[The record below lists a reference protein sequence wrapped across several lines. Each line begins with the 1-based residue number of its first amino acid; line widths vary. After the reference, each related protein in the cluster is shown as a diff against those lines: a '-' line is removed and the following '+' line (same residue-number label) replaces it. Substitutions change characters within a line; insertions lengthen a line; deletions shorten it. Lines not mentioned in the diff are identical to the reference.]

1 MWKQRGMEDTNK
13 ALSVNMIKA
22 HMSSQRVMQHAQDH
36 YRAAPGPRPIIHYG
50 FLSSVYGNPECANKW
65 VSKFCAFSST
75 LFLLFVMSNSN
86 MMVLFSYYLLEV
98 WFFFFFLMRDRRE
111 VDLYGVGSGE
121 ELGGVGG
128 KL

>member
-1 MWKQRGMEDTNK
+1 
-13 ALSVNMIKA
+13 MIKA

-36 YRAAPGPRPIIHYG
+36 YGSAPGPRPIIHYG